1 MKNQNGDDRG
11 YVLDSSAFLT
21 FFEDEKGAD
30 AVQEL
35 LESERT
41 TRFVPAQCVAI
52 LENSLER

>member
-30 AVQEL
+30 TVQEL
-35 LESERT
+35 LELAKKDE
-41 TRFVPAQCVAI
+41 I
-52 LENSLER
+52 ESLKLPYK